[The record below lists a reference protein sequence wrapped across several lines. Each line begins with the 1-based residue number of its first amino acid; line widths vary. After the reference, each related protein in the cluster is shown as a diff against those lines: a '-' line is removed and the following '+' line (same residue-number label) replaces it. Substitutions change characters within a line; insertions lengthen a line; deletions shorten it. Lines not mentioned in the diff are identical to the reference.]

1 MIDREDYNM
10 ADSTNSPSMHVIN
23 LSQIIMSLTRAPY
36 KRKRKFKNNASLHE
50 DDDDAVD
57 TVTHVQVEVNTK
69 SGPKKKRIKVPLTA
83 VMEEQQTSNSSIL
96 DDPNLGPEWDMQE
109 PQVDDEPIRP
119 HIGMVS
125 F

>member
-1 MIDREDYNM
+1 MRI
-10 ADSTNSPSMHVIN
+10 TTWLIV
-23 LSQIIMSLTRAPY
+23 QIAHQCMSSIMSLTRAPY
-36 KRKRKFKNNASLHE
+36 KRKRKSKNKLSLHE

-57 TVTHVQVEVNTK
+57 TVTHVQVDVNTK
-69 SGPKKKRIKVPLTA
+69 SGPKTKCIKVPLTA

-96 DDPNLGPEWDMQE
+96 DDPNLGPECDMQE